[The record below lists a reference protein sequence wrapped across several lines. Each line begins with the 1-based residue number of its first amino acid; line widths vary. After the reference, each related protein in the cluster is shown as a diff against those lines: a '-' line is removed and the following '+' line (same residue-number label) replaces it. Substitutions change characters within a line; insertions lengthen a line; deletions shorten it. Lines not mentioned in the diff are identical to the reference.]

1 MVGYIVGIIT
11 AAISLLVI
19 TVISKY
25 YPSRTANTMKD
36 DFSLYLVYH

>member
-11 AAISLLVI
+11 TAISLLVI

-25 YPSRTANTMKD
+25 YSSRTADTMKD
-36 DFSLYLVYH
+36 DFYLYLAYN